1 MDKDKQSNIGFFIG
15 MAVGGALGLAG
26 MVLLSQKDG
35 KKMAKDLWKRV
46 GPLLDEW
53 EEHVEDLEHT
63 THHTTAQILDSVE
76 TAKEAVHTH
85 VDETVKD
92 ATRQVVGAVDMI
104 HEKLHEVTDIPFDDS
119 PDDEKTSTPKG
130 NYFKQNG
137 KTLG

>member
-15 MAVGGALGLAG
+15 MVVGGAMGLAG
-26 MVLLSQKDG
+26 VVLLSQKDG

-46 GPLLDEW
+46 EPLLDEW
-53 EEHVEDLEHT
+53 EEHVEDMEKN
-63 THHTTAQILDSVE
+63 THHQTAQILDTVE
-76 TAKEAVHTH
+76 TAKETVHTQ

-119 PDDEKTSTPKG
+119 SEDEKSTAKG